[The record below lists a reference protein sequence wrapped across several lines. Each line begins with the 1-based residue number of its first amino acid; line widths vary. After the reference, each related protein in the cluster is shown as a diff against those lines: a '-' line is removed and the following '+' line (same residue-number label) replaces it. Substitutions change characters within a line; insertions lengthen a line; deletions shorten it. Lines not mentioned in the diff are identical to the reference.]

1 MAKRIPQSRR
11 QGSPS
16 ASTKLPIFTLSGGVS
31 RQAQSK
37 RLPTEAQNLD
47 NALISLERSFEKRP
61 GFEVVTQNGF
71 TGDISY
77 TNTISATISRS
88 GTVCTITRVGSVPH
102 ALKTGD
108 IITIDFDGPSGLA
121 DGNYIVTS
129 YTTTTFTVTTA
140 SGSSGTACTYII
152 TDNVQYSQRPDLFP
166 LEHALG
172 TAKDYWFYWFN
183 INENNRFL
191 LAIDYKP
198 EIVSATIGR
207 VTTVCTITKTNH
219 GLKIGDRVTITFD
232 TASTLGSGIY
242 TIQTVPS
249 TSTFTVTTLATT
261 SNPGA
266 TCTYVITDSTL
277 VYVFRIRPDG
287 TWSNETAYSNAPT
300 NTQQDT
306 TIINA
311 DTRAYITFGNATN
324 QAKDVL
330 KATTV
335 GSSIIIVNTLVKAGF
350 TSTDS
355 TAGLMFNLD
364 GTSTSTT
371 TSITDTKGSKIV
383 YYAATKYI
391 QCSDNSWKLAA
402 QTTANASITWSD
414 ATIKSGTVVTLATA
428 PTLPA
433 GVVHTAANSTD
444 VNPNTKTKIFVAI
457 TDSSS
462 KWMVL
467 SGWQLNGLV
476 WTVDSVSGS
485 WTTGTNATTLH
496 TGYYPEVEDF
506 IWGDSS
512 EPWYGQSL
520 ADFSEIRFPPEYAEV
535 IGNNGLVYGSYSDS
549 SAKTMLLALYGPRFT
564 NDTGSGKIYY
574 TAAPYLNFGSGYYR
588 VISSSSKPYTKKVRS
603 PDSFSVLDSRRMPQ
617 KISFNSFDT
626 IKWKA
631 NPIAWEPRTAG
642 NRYTNPG
649 PSVFLADDKITPR
662 QVSIKAV
669 STFRDRL
676 YFAAEDV
683 VFTSQLGIYE
693 DLFLADPS
701 NIVATDPID
710 IRASSNTF
718 SEITSLTPFNTYLF
732 INTLGNIQ
740 YELKGTQNEI
750 TPLTA
755 EISPTAFY
763 GTSKF
768 LEPQLLGSLIYF
780 LDSSKLYLY
789 FSSESTNLAVAQ
801 ELTVTCADY
810 LPSSMKQVCTAPSQ
824 NCIAMIDNTNQNYIY
839 FHMSRFAGDRNLQ
852 NAFFRY
858 ILNSN
863 DLVLSNQS
871 YDDYIYSVIA
881 RPTTQNTTTA
891 LVDVATAATVG
902 ATTTK
907 RYTLER
913 TYMRSLNE
921 NIPRLDRMFKLFLT
935 ANNSSYDGT
944 LNQTTIKIPLS
955 FNYLDI
961 AKIQLI
967 TDSTWSND
975 VGLDRVYEIAT
986 PTKYLIKDKY
996 IELLFT
1002 GRFVPVSGTPLV
1014 ATYAT
1019 PPTRS
1024 VYIGIKF
1031 RMEVELSTQFVRDQ
1045 NNNPIDGVLSL
1056 RTITTRH
1063 KKTGNYDIQVSN
1075 RGRAAIVSS
1084 FTNQDID
1091 TLESVLNLGNIE
1103 EEGEFMTNVLGFSDS
1118 ISLKIVS
1125 EYPTPCNIVNL
1136 EIKGKFIQKY
1146 SALTT

>member
-16 ASTKLPIFTLSGGVS
+16 SSTKLPIFTLSGGVS

-61 GFEVVTQNGF
+61 GFEIVTQNGF

-88 GTVCTITRVGSVPH
+88 GTTCTITRVGSVPH

-108 IITIDFDGPSGLA
+108 IITIDFDGASGLT

-129 YTTTTFTVTTA
+129 YTTTTFTVTTP
-140 SGSSGTACTYII
+140 SGTSGATCTYII

-191 LAIDYKP
+191 LAIDYK
-198 EIVSATIGR
+198 A
-207 VTTVCTITKTNH
+207 
-219 GLKIGDRVTITFD
+219 
-232 TASTLGSGIY
+232 TASTN
-242 TIQTVPS
+242 V
-249 TSTFTVTTLATT
+249 
-261 SNPGA
+261 
-266 TCTYVITDSTL
+266 L

-287 TWSNETAYSNAPT
+287 TWSNETVYSNAPT

-306 TIINA
+306 TIINT
-311 DTRAYITFGNATN
+311 DTRAYLTFGNATN

-355 TAGLMFNLD
+355 SAGLLFNLD
-364 GTSTSTT
+364 GTASGTS
-371 TSITDTKGSKIV
+371 DTKGSKVV
-383 YYAATKYI
+383 YYAATRYM
-391 QCSDNSWKLAA
+391 QLSDNNWTLAS
-402 QTTANASITWSD
+402 QTTANA
-414 ATIKSGTVVTLATA
+414 TISWGGGGSLAVGTSVTLDTA
-428 PTLPA
+428 PTLP
-433 GVVHTAANSTD
+433 TD
-444 VNPNTKTKIFVAI
+444 VIHTDIGETGKLNPNTKTKIFVL
-457 TDSSS
+457 SSAN

-467 SGWQLNGLV
+467 SGWQLNGLI
-476 WTVDSVSGS
+476 WTVESFSAPSDSP
-485 WTTGTNATTLH
+485 WATGTNATTLFS
-496 TGYYPEVEDF
+496 GYYPEVEDF
-506 IWGDSS
+506 IWGDAS

-520 ADFSEIRFPPEYAEV
+520 ADFSEIRFPPEWAEV
-535 IGNNGLVYGSYSDS
+535 TGNNGLSYSYGGNTYTEFG
-549 SAKTMLLALYGPRFT
+549 AKDMLLALYGSIA
-564 NDTGSGKIYY
+564 NGSSNGFGKIYY
-574 TAAPYLNFGSGYYR
+574 TASPYLNFGSGYYR
-588 VISSSSKPYTKKVRS
+588 IISSSSKPYTKKVRS
-603 PDSFSVLDSRRMPQ
+603 PDSFSVIDARRMPQ
-617 KISFNSFDT
+617 KISFNSAVSPSWT
-626 IKWKA
+626 A
-631 NPIAWEPRTAG
+631 NPIDWEPRTAG
-642 NRYTNPG
+642 NRYSNPG
-649 PSVFLADDKITPR
+649 PSVFLSPDKLTPR
-662 QVSIKAV
+662 QISIKAI

-683 VFTSQLGIYE
+683 VFTSQLGVYE
-693 DLFLADPS
+693 DLFLSDPS

-732 INTLGNIQ
+732 INTLGNVQ

-824 NCIAMIDNTNQNYIY
+824 NSIAMIDNVNQNYIY

-863 DLVLSNQS
+863 DIVMSNQS

-881 RPTTQNTTTA
+881 RPTAQNTTSSP
-891 LVDVATAATVG
+891 VDIGTAATGG
-902 ATTTK
+902 ATQTK

-913 TYMRSLNE
+913 TYMRSLDE
-921 NIPRLDRMFKLFLT
+921 NIPRLDRMFKLILT
-935 ANNSSYDGT
+935 ANNSSYDASV
-944 LNQTTIKIPLS
+944 NQTTIKIPVS
-955 FNYLDI
+955 FNYLDTS
-961 AKIQLI
+961 KIQLI
-967 TDSTWSND
+967 TNSTWLND
-975 VGLDRVYEIAT
+975 VAGNRVYELASPIAYS
-986 PTKYLIKDKY
+986 TKNKY
-996 IELLFT
+996 IELVFS
-1002 GRFVPVSGTPLV
+1002 GRFVPAVGNPLV
-1014 ATYAT
+1014 VTYDGI
-1019 PPTRS
+1019 RS

-1031 RMEVELSTQFVRDQ
+1031 RMEVELSNQFVRDQ

-1063 KKTGNYDIQVSN
+1063 KKTGNYDIEVSN
-1075 RGRAAIVSS
+1075 RGRASVISS
-1084 FTNQDID
+1084 FTNQGID
-1091 TLESVLNLGNIE
+1091 TYEDILNINKIIE
-1103 EEGEFMTNVLGFSDS
+1103 EEGEFMTSVLGFSDS
-1118 ISLKIVS
+1118 ISIKIAS

>member
-37 RLPTEAQNLD
+37 RLPTEAQNMD

-61 GFEVVTQNGF
+61 GFELVTQNGF
-71 TGDISY
+71 TGNILY
-77 TNTISATISRS
+77 TNTISATYTRALYIV
-88 GTVCTITRVGSVPH
+88 TVTTATPH
-102 ALKTGD
+102 YLKTGD
-108 IITIDFDGPSGLA
+108 IITIDFDATNGIT
-121 DGNYIVTS
+121 DGD
-129 YTTTTFTVTTA
+129 YTITYLSATTFKVTVLSTGTL
-140 SGSSGTACTYII
+140 SSTACTYVIKN
-152 TDNVQYSQRPDLFP
+152 NVQFSQRLDLFP
-166 LEHALG
+166 LEHANG
-172 TAKDYWFYWFN
+172 TPKDYWFYWFN

-191 LAIDYKP
+191 LAIDYK
-198 EIVSATIGR
+198 A
-207 VTTVCTITKTNH
+207 
-219 GLKIGDRVTITFD
+219 
-232 TASTLGSGIY
+232 TASTDVLI
-242 TIQTVPS
+242 
-249 TSTFTVTTLATT
+249 
-261 SNPGA
+261 
-266 TCTYVITDSTL
+266 
-277 VYVFRIRPDG
+277 YVFRIRPDG
-287 TWSNETAYSNAPT
+287 TWSNETSYSNAPT
-300 NTQQDT
+300 NTQQNS

-311 DTRAYITFGNATN
+311 NTRAYITFGNATN

-355 TAGLMFNLD
+355 SAGVLFNLD
-364 GTSTSTT
+364 GTEQTSTQNFATYIVNSNLLTRAVVTKIGHGFKSGDRINIPNT
-371 TSITDTKGSKIV
+371 TANFNAGVYSIFYSNDDTFSFTIPTTTTQTTPQGFYFKTIDNKGSKV
-383 YYAATKYI
+383 TYYAATRYM
-391 QCSDNSWKLAA
+391 QLSDNSWVLNINVLSTTIAIPVITPFVGQVLTLAA
-402 QTTANASITWSD
+402 PPLLTTD
-414 ATIKSGTVVTLATA
+414 
-428 PTLPA
+428 
-433 GVVHTAANSTD
+433 VVHTATAGKL
-444 VNPNTKTKIFVAI
+444 NPSTKTKIFVYYSATQWI
-457 TDSSS
+457 
-462 KWMVL
+462 VL
-467 SGWQLNGLV
+467 SGWTVNGLN
-476 WTVDSVSGS
+476 WTVESFSGN
-485 WTTGTNATTLH
+485 WTNAVWNVYVYS
-496 TGYYPEVEDF
+496 GYYPEVEDF
-506 IWGDSS
+506 IWGDASQ
-512 EPWYGQSL
+512 PWYGQSL
-520 ADFSEIRFPPEYAEV
+520 ADFSEIRFPPEWAEV
-535 IGNNGLVYGSYSDS
+535 TGNNGLSYSLYTES
-549 SAKTMLLALYGPRFT
+549 GAQSMLLALYGAIT
-564 NDTGSGKIYY
+564 GGSSTGSGKIYY

-603 PDSFSVLDSRRMPQ
+603 PDAFSVLDDKRMPH
-617 KISFNSFDT
+617 KISFNSSAAIPWT
-626 IKWKA
+626 A
-631 NPIAWEPRTAG
+631 NPIAWEPRTSG

-649 PSVFLADDKITPR
+649 PSVFLSDDKLTPR

-683 VFTSQLGIYE
+683 VFTSQLGVYE

-740 YELKGTQNEI
+740 YELKGSQNQI

-763 GTSKF
+763 ATSKF

-810 LPSSMKQVCTAPSQ
+810 LPTAMKQICTAPSQ
-824 NCIAMIDNTNQNYIY
+824 NSIAMIDNVNQNYIY

-863 DLVLSNQS
+863 DLVMSNQS

-881 RPTTQNTTTA
+881 RPTAQNITSSP
-891 LVDVATAATVG
+891 VDIGTAATG
-902 ATTTK
+902 SATQTK
-907 RYTLER
+907 QYTLER
-913 TYMRSLNE
+913 TYMRALDQT
-921 NIPRLDRMFKLFLT
+921 IPRLDRMFRLILT
-935 ANNSSYDGT
+935 ENNSSYNST

-961 AKIQLI
+961 PKIQLI
-967 TDSTWSND
+967 TDSTWLND
-975 VGLDRVYEIAT
+975 VAGDRVYEIAT
-986 PTKYLIKDKY
+986 PIAYSTKNKY
-996 IELLFT
+996 IELVFS
-1002 GRFVPVSGTPLV
+1002 GRFVRAVGNPIVV
-1014 ATYAT
+1014 TYDGI
-1019 PPTRS
+1019 RS

-1031 RMEVELSTQFVRDQ
+1031 RMEVELSNQFVRDQ
-1045 NNNPIDGVLSL
+1045 NNNPIDGVLNL

-1063 KKTGNYDIQVSN
+1063 KKTGNYDIEVSS
-1075 RGRAAIVSS
+1075 RGRTAIKSS
-1084 FTNQDID
+1084 FANQFID
-1091 TLESVLNLGNIE
+1091 TFKSILNIDNIE
-1103 EEGEFMTNVLGFSDS
+1103 EEGEFMTNVLGYSDS
-1118 ISLKIVS
+1118 VSIKIVS

>member
-61 GFEVVTQNGF
+61 GFEIVTQNGF

-77 TNTISATISRS
+77 TNTLSATYGITDS
-88 GTVCTITRVGSVPH
+88 VICTILKVNHS
-102 ALKTGD
+102 LKTGD
-108 IITIDFDGPSGLA
+108 IITIASSN
-121 DGNYIVTS
+121 GNLIATD
-129 YTTTTFTVTTA
+129 
-140 SGSSGTACTYII
+140 YII
-152 TDNVQYSQRPDLFP
+152 TYLTVDTFKITVASGTTGTTCTYTIKDNVQFSQRLDLFP
-166 LEHALG
+166 LEHAIG
-172 TAKDYWFYWFN
+172 TTKDYWFYWFN

-191 LAIDYKP
+191 LAIDYK
-198 EIVSATIGR
+198 A
-207 VTTVCTITKTNH
+207 
-219 GLKIGDRVTITFD
+219 
-232 TASTLGSGIY
+232 TASTA
-242 TIQTVPS
+242 V
-249 TSTFTVTTLATT
+249 
-261 SNPGA
+261 
-266 TCTYVITDSTL
+266 L

-287 TWSNETAYSNAPT
+287 TWSNETVYSNAPT
-300 NTQQDT
+300 NTQQNT
-306 TIINA
+306 TIINT

-402 QTTANASITWSD
+402 QTTAHTGSITWSGIPL
-414 ATIKSGTVVTLATA
+414 TSGTVVTLTTA
-428 PTLPA
+428 PTLPD
-433 GVVHTAANSTD
+433 GVVHTAASGEN
-444 VNPNTKTKIFVAI
+444 VNPNTKTKIFVSVAGN
-457 TDSSS
+457 SS

-485 WTTGTNATTLH
+485 WTSGTNSTTLH

-506 IWGDSS
+506 IWGDAS

-520 ADFSEIRFPPEYAEV
+520 SDFSEIRFPPEYTEV
-535 IGNNGLVYGSYSDS
+535 IGNNGLVYGSYSDF
-549 SAKTMLLALYGPRFT
+549 SAKTMLLALYGAIAGGSQ
-564 NDTGSGKIYY
+564 DGSGKIYY

-603 PDSFSVLDSRRMPQ
+603 PDSFSVIDARRMPQ
-617 KISFNSFDT
+617 KISFNSFAAIPWT
-626 IKWKA
+626 A

-649 PSVFLADDKITPR
+649 PSVFLADDKVTPR

-789 FSSESTNLAVAQ
+789 FSSESTSLAVAQ

-824 NCIAMIDNTNQNYIY
+824 NSIAMIDNTNQNYIY

-863 DLVLSNQS
+863 DLVMSNQS

-881 RPTTQNTTTA
+881 RPTTQYTTTA
-891 LVDVATAATVG
+891 LVDIATAATVQ

-967 TDSTWSND
+967 TDSTWLND

-1002 GRFVPVSGTPLV
+1002 GRFVPVAGSPLV

-1063 KKTGNYDIQVSN
+1063 KKTGNYDISVSN
-1075 RGRAAIVSS
+1075 RGRTAVVSS

>member
-37 RLPTEAQNLD
+37 RLPTEAQNMD

-61 GFEVVTQNGF
+61 GFEIVTQNGF
-71 TGDISY
+71 TGDISF
-77 TNTISATISRS
+77 TNTISATYTISS
-88 GTVCTITRVGSVPH
+88 LICTITKVSH
-102 ALKTGD
+102 SLKTGD
-108 IITIDFDGPSGLA
+108 IITIASSNGNLIAA
-121 DGNYIVTS
+121 D
-129 YTTTTFTVTTA
+129 
-140 SGSSGTACTYII
+140 YII
-152 TDNVQYSQRPDLFP
+152 TYLTVDTFKITVASGTTGTTCTYTIKDNVQFSQRLDLFP
-166 LEHALG
+166 LEHANG
-172 TAKDYWFYWFN
+172 TTKDYWFYWFN

-191 LAIDYKP
+191 LAIDYK
-198 EIVSATIGR
+198 A
-207 VTTVCTITKTNH
+207 
-219 GLKIGDRVTITFD
+219 
-232 TASTLGSGIY
+232 TASTD
-242 TIQTVPS
+242 V
-249 TSTFTVTTLATT
+249 
-261 SNPGA
+261 
-266 TCTYVITDSTL
+266 L

-287 TWSNETAYSNAPT
+287 TWSNETNYSNAPT

-306 TIINA
+306 TIISA
-311 DTRAYITFGNATN
+311 DTRAYITFGSATN

-355 TAGLMFNLD
+355 AAGLLFNLD
-364 GTSTSTT
+364 GTASGTA
-371 TSITDTKGSKIV
+371 DTKGSKVV
-383 YYAATKYI
+383 YYAATRYM
-391 QCSDNSWKLAA
+391 QLSDNSWVLALGTSSSSTLTWGGGGPLA
-402 QTTANASITWSD
+402 VGTSITL
-414 ATIKSGTVVTLATA
+414 GTA
-428 PTLPA
+428 PTLPTGA
-433 GVVHTAANSTD
+433 TYGTPSTTAL
-444 VNPNTKTKIFVAI
+444 NPNTKTKIFVYA
-457 TDSSS
+457 SAS

-467 SGWQLNGLV
+467 SGWQGTGV
-476 WTVDSVSGS
+476 IWTVESFAGTWTSGVTYS
-485 WTTGTNATTLH
+485 SPALVVFV
-496 TGYYPEVEDF
+496 GYYPEVEDF
-506 IWGDSS
+506 IWGDAS

-535 IGNNGLVYGSYSDS
+535 VGNNGLVY
-549 SAKTMLLALYGPRFT
+549 SAYIESGARTMLLALYGAIT
-564 NDTGSGKIYY
+564 GGSQDGSGKIYY

-588 VISSSSKPYTKKVRS
+588 IISSSSKPYTKKVRS
-603 PDSFSVLDSRRMPQ
+603 PDAFSVLDGRRMPQ
-617 KISFNSFDT
+617 KISFNSAAAIPWT
-626 IKWKA
+626 A
-631 NPIAWEPRTAG
+631 NPISWEPRTSG

-649 PSVFLADDKITPR
+649 PSIFLSTDKLTPR
-662 QVSIKAV
+662 QISIKAI

-683 VFTSQLGIYE
+683 VFTSQLGVYE

-740 YELKGTQNEI
+740 YELKGSQNQI

-763 GTSKF
+763 ATSKF

-810 LPSSMKQVCTAPSQ
+810 LPTAMRQVCTAPSQ

-881 RPTTQNTTTA
+881 RPTAQNTTTTPIS
-891 LVDVATAATVG
+891 VSTAATG
-902 ATTTK
+902 AATQTK

-913 TYMRSLNE
+913 TYMRSLSE
-921 NIPRLDRMFKLFLT
+921 SIPRLDRIFKLILT
-935 ANNSSYDGT
+935 ANNSSYDNV
-944 LNQTTIKIPLS
+944 LNETTIKIPLS
-955 FNYLDI
+955 FSYLDI
-961 AKIQLI
+961 SKIQLI

-975 VGLDRVYEIAT
+975 VAGDRVYEVAT
-986 PTKYLIKDKY
+986 PSYYSTKNKYL
-996 IELLFT
+996 ELVFS
-1002 GRFVPVSGTPLV
+1002 GKFVRAVGTPPV
-1014 ATYAT
+1014 VTYDGI
-1019 PPTRS
+1019 RS
-1024 VYIGIKF
+1024 VYIGIKYK
-1031 RMEVELSTQFVRDQ
+1031 MEVELSTQFVRDQ

-1063 KKTGNYDIQVSN
+1063 KKTGNYDIEVSN
-1075 RGRAAIVSS
+1075 RGRDTVVSS
-1084 FTNQDID
+1084 FTNQVVGDNENI
-1091 TLESVLNLGNIE
+1091 LSLLNTD
-1103 EEGEFMTNVLGFSDS
+1103 EEGKFVTNLLSYSDS
-1118 ISLKIVS
+1118 ANIKIVS
-1125 EYPTPCNIVNL
+1125 EYPTPVNIVNL
-1136 EIKGKFIQKY
+1136 ELKGKFTQKY
-1146 SALTT
+1146 SSLSF

>member
-61 GFEVVTQNGF
+61 GFEIVTQNGF

-77 TNTISATISRS
+77 TNTLSATYTISS
-88 GTVCTITRVGSVPH
+88 LICTITKVSH
-102 ALKTGD
+102 SLKTGD
-108 IITIDFDGPSGLA
+108 IITITSSNGNLIAA
-121 DGNYIVTS
+121 D
-129 YTTTTFTVTTA
+129 
-140 SGSSGTACTYII
+140 YII
-152 TDNVQYSQRPDLFP
+152 TYLTVDTFKITVASGTTGTTCTYTIKDNVQFSQRLDLFP
-166 LEHALG
+166 LEHGNG

-191 LAIDYKP
+191 LAIDYQ
-198 EIVSATIGR
+198 A
-207 VTTVCTITKTNH
+207 
-219 GLKIGDRVTITFD
+219 
-232 TASTLGSGIY
+232 TASTA
-242 TIQTVPS
+242 V
-249 TSTFTVTTLATT
+249 
-261 SNPGA
+261 
-266 TCTYVITDSTL
+266 L

-350 TSTDS
+350 TSTDN
-355 TAGLMFNLD
+355 TNGLMFNLD
-364 GTSTSTT
+364 GTPFIDVVATYIVGATTLVTVQKTSHGLISGNKINLTSTG
-371 TSITDTKGSKIV
+371 SIANGIYTITRIGDNAFSFPVVGATISGTVVNCTYTPIDTKGSKVV
-383 YYAATKYI
+383 YYAATRYI
-391 QCSDNSWKLAA
+391 QCSDNSWKLAP
-402 QTTANASITWSD
+402 QTTVITSIQKASINTFLAVGDS
-414 ATIKSGTVVTLATA
+414 VTLNAA
-428 PTLPA
+428 PTLPT
-433 GVVHTAANSTD
+433 GVIHTVPADNSTD
-444 VNPNTKTKIFVAI
+444 VNPNTKTKIYI
-457 TDSSS
+457 TNTTG
-462 KWMVL
+462 KWMIL
-467 SGWQLNGLV
+467 SGWVVGGLV
-476 WTVDSVSGS
+476 WTIEAISGVQHWANGSQVSSGV
-485 WTTGTNATTLH
+485 TTTAFS
-496 TGYYPEVEDF
+496 GYYPEVEDF

-535 IGNNGLVYGSYSDS
+535 IGNNGLVYGSYSDF
-549 SAKTMLLALYGPRFT
+549 SAKTMLLALYGAIAGGSS
-564 NDTGSGKIYY
+564 DGSGKIYY

-588 VISSSSKPYTKKVRS
+588 VISSTSKPYTKKVRS
-603 PDSFSVLDSRRMPQ
+603 PDSFSVLDARRMPQ
-617 KISFNSFDT
+617 KISFNSFAA
-626 IKWKA
+626 IPWIA

-649 PSVFLADDKITPR
+649 PSVFLADDKVTPR

-789 FSSESTNLAVAQ
+789 FSSESTSLAVAQ

-881 RPTTQNTTTA
+881 RPTTQNTTTSP
-891 LVDVATAATVG
+891 VDTGTVITDSATQ
-902 ATTTK
+902 TK
-907 RYTLER
+907 RYTLEK

-921 NIPRLDRMFKLFLT
+921 NIPRLDRMFKLLLT
-935 ANNSSYDGT
+935 ANNSSYDSI
-944 LNQTTIKIPLS
+944 LNQTTIKIPMS

-961 AKIQLI
+961 SKIQLI
-967 TDSTWSND
+967 TDSTWLND
-975 VGLDRVYEIAT
+975 VAGDRVYEIAV
-986 PTKYLIKDKY
+986 PIAYSPKDKY
-996 IELLFT
+996 IELVFS
-1002 GRFVPVSGTPLV
+1002 GRFVRAVGNPLV
-1014 ATYAT
+1014 VTYDGI
-1019 PPTRS
+1019 RS
-1024 VYIGIKF
+1024 VYVGIKF

-1045 NNNPIDGVLSL
+1045 NNNPIDGVLNL

-1075 RGRAAIVSS
+1075 RGRTAVVSS
-1084 FTNQDID
+1084 FTNQAID
-1091 TLESVLNLGNIE
+1091 TFESVLNLGNIE
-1103 EEGEFMTNVLGFSDS
+1103 EEGEFMTSVLGFSDS
-1118 ISLKIVS
+1118 INIKIVS

>member
-61 GFEVVTQNGF
+61 GFEIVTQNGF

-77 TNTISATISRS
+77 TTAITATIQRS
-88 GTVCTITRVGSVPH
+88 GTTCTITRDSSIPH
-102 ALKTGD
+102 ALKIGD
-108 IITIDFDGPSGLA
+108 KVTITFDGASTLGSGT
-121 DGNYIVTS
+121 YIVQTITS
-129 YTTTTFTVTTA
+129 TTAFTVTTA
-140 SGSSGTACTYII
+140 SGSTGATCTYLI
-152 TDNVQYSQRPDLFP
+152 TDNVQFSQRLDLFP
-166 LEHALG
+166 LEHANG
-172 TAKDYWFYWFN
+172 TPKDYWFYWFN

-191 LAIDYKP
+191 LAIDYK
-198 EIVSATIGR
+198 A
-207 VTTVCTITKTNH
+207 
-219 GLKIGDRVTITFD
+219 
-232 TASTLGSGIY
+232 TASTD
-242 TIQTVPS
+242 V
-249 TSTFTVTTLATT
+249 
-261 SNPGA
+261 
-266 TCTYVITDSTL
+266 L

-287 TWSNETAYSNAPT
+287 TWSNETVYSNAPT

-355 TAGLMFNLD
+355 AAGLMFNLD

-371 TSITDTKGSKIV
+371 TPVVDTKGSKIV

-402 QTTANASITWSD
+402 QTTANA
-414 ATIKSGTVVTLATA
+414 TIGWAGTLASGTVVTLATA

-433 GVVHTAANSTD
+433 GVVHTVPADNSTD
-444 VNPNTKTKIFVAI
+444 VNPNTKTKIFVYV
-457 TDSSS
+457 SSS

-467 SGWQLNGLV
+467 SGWQVGGLI
-476 WTVDSVSGS
+476 WTVDSFSGS
-485 WTTGTNATTLH
+485 WSTGTNATTLF

-506 IWGDSS
+506 IWGDSA

-520 ADFSEIRFPPEYAEV
+520 ADFSEIRFPPEYTEV
-535 IGNNGLVYGSYSDS
+535 IGNNGLVYSGYSDS
-549 SAKTMLLALYGPRFT
+549 SAKTMLLALYGAVAGGSQ
-564 NDTGSGKIYY
+564 DGSGKIYY

-603 PDSFSVLDSRRMPQ
+603 PDSFSVLDQRRMPQ
-617 KISFNSFDT
+617 KISFNSFAAIPWT
-626 IKWKA
+626 A

-649 PSVFLADDKITPR
+649 PSIFLADDKVTPR

-789 FSSESTNLAVAQ
+789 FSSESTSLAVAQ

-810 LPSSMKQVCTAPSQ
+810 LPNSMKQVCTAPSQ
-824 NCIAMIDNTNQNYIY
+824 NSIAMIDNTNQNYIY

-863 DLVLSNQS
+863 DLVMSNQS

-881 RPTTQNTTTA
+881 RPTTQNTTSA
-891 LVDVATAATVG
+891 VVAIATAATVG
-902 ATTTK
+902 ATQTK

-944 LNQTTIKIPLS
+944 LNETTIKIPMS

-967 TDSTWSND
+967 TDSTWLSD
-975 VGLDRVYEIAT
+975 VAGDRVYEIAT

-996 IELLFT
+996 IQLVFS
-1002 GRFVPVSGTPLV
+1002 GRFVPATGTPLA
-1014 ATYAT
+1014 ATYTT

-1031 RMEVELSTQFVRDQ
+1031 KMEVELSTQFVRDQ

-1063 KKTGNYDIQVSN
+1063 KKTGNYDIEVSN
-1075 RGRAAIVSS
+1075 RGRAAVVSS
-1084 FTNQDID
+1084 FSNQFID
-1091 TLESVLNLGNIE
+1091 TLESILNLGNIE

-1118 ISLKIVS
+1118 LSIKIVS

>member
-37 RLPTEAQNLD
+37 RLPTEAQNMD

-61 GFEVVTQNGF
+61 GFEIVTQNGF

-88 GTVCTITRVGSVPH
+88 GTVCTITRDGIVPH

-108 IITIDFDGPSGLA
+108 KVTITFDGPSTLG
-121 DGNYIVTS
+121 GPTTYIVQSITS
-129 YTTTTFTVTTA
+129 TTAFTVTTA
-140 SGSSGTACTYII
+140 SGSTGAYCTYLI
-152 TDNVQYSQRPDLFP
+152 TDNVQFSQRPDLFP

-172 TAKDYWFYWFN
+172 TTKDYWFYWFN

-191 LAIDYKP
+191 LAIDYK
-198 EIVSATIGR
+198 AT
-207 VTTVCTITKTNH
+207 
-219 GLKIGDRVTITFD
+219 
-232 TASTLGSGIY
+232 
-242 TIQTVPS
+242 
-249 TSTFTVTTLATT
+249 
-261 SNPGA
+261 GA
-266 TCTYVITDSTL
+266 TDVL

-287 TWSNETAYSNAPT
+287 TWSNETNYSNAPT
-300 NTQQDT
+300 NTQQNN
-306 TIINA
+306 TIINT

-355 TAGLMFNLD
+355 TAGYLFNLD
-364 GTSTSTT
+364 GTASGTP
-371 TSITDTKGSKIV
+371 DTKGSKVV
-383 YYAATKYI
+383 YYAATRYM
-391 QCSDNSWKLAA
+391 QLSDNNWVLAL
-402 QTTANASITWSD
+402 QTTGNS
-414 ATIKSGTVVTLATA
+414 TINFSNPLAVGTSVTLGTA
-428 PTLPA
+428 PSLPT
-433 GVVHTAANSTD
+433 GVVHTAAGTD
-444 VNPNTKTKIFVAI
+444 QFNPNTKTKIFVYVSA
-457 TDSSS
+457 S

-467 SGWQLNGLV
+467 SGWQLNGV
-476 WTVDSVSGS
+476 IWTVESFSAPAGSPWVSGS
-485 WTTGTNATTLH
+485 NSTTLYS
-496 TGYYPEVEDF
+496 GYYPEVEDF
-506 IWGDSS
+506 IWGDAS

-520 ADFSEIRFPPEYAEV
+520 ADFSEIRFPPEWAEV
-535 IGNNGLVYGSYSDS
+535 TGNNGLVYDNYTEYG
-549 SAKTMLLALYGPRFT
+549 ARTMLLALYGPISGGSQ
-564 NDTGSGKIYY
+564 DGSGKIYY

-588 VISSSSKPYTKKVRS
+588 IISSSSKPYTKKVRS
-603 PDSFSVLDSRRMPQ
+603 PDAFSVLDGRRMPQ
-617 KISFNSFDT
+617 KISFNSAAAIPWT
-626 IKWKA
+626 A

-649 PSVFLADDKITPR
+649 PSIFLSEDKLTPR
-662 QVSIKAV
+662 QISIKAV

-683 VFTSQLGIYE
+683 VFTSQLGVYE

-740 YELKGTQNEI
+740 YELKGSQNQI

-763 GTSKF
+763 ATSKF

-810 LPSSMKQVCTAPSQ
+810 LPYSMKQICTAPSQ
-824 NCIAMIDNTNQNYIY
+824 NCIAMIDNVNQNYIY

-863 DLVLSNQS
+863 DLVMSNQS

-881 RPTTQNTTTA
+881 RPTTQNTTNA
-891 LVDVATAATVG
+891 VVAVTTAATVG
-902 ATTTK
+902 ATQTK
-907 RYTLER
+907 RYTLEK

-921 NIPRLDRMFKLFLT
+921 TIPRLDRMFKLFLT

-944 LNQTTIKIPLS
+944 LNETTIKIPMS
-955 FNYLDI
+955 FNYLDV

-967 TDSTWSND
+967 TDSTWLND
-975 VGLDRVYEIAT
+975 VAGDRVYEIAT
-986 PTKYLIKDKY
+986 PTQYLIKDKY
-996 IELLFT
+996 IQLVFS
-1002 GRFVPVSGTPLV
+1002 GRFVPATGLPLV

-1063 KKTGNYDIQVSN
+1063 KKTGNYDIEVSN
-1075 RGRAAIVSS
+1075 RGRTAVVSS

-1118 ISLKIVS
+1118 LSIKVVS
-1125 EYPTPCNIVNL
+1125 EYSTPCNIVNL

>member
-37 RLPTEAQNLD
+37 RLPTEAQNID

-61 GFEVVTQNGF
+61 GFEIVTQNGF

-77 TNTISATISRS
+77 TNTLSATYTISS
-88 GTVCTITRVGSVPH
+88 LICTITKVSH
-102 ALKTGD
+102 SLKTGD
-108 IITIDFDGPSGLA
+108 IITIASSN
-121 DGNYIVTS
+121 GNLIATD
-129 YTTTTFTVTTA
+129 
-140 SGSSGTACTYII
+140 YII
-152 TDNVQYSQRPDLFP
+152 TYLTVDTFKITVASGTTGTTCTYTIKDNVQFSQRLDLFP
-166 LEHALG
+166 LEHANG
-172 TAKDYWFYWFN
+172 TPKDYWFYWFN

-191 LAIDYKP
+191 LAIDYQ
-198 EIVSATIGR
+198 AT
-207 VTTVCTITKTNH
+207 
-219 GLKIGDRVTITFD
+219 
-232 TASTLGSGIY
+232 A
-242 TIQTVPS
+242 P
-249 TSTFTVTTLATT
+249 
-261 SNPGA
+261 
-266 TCTYVITDSTL
+266 TDVL

-287 TWSNETAYSNAPT
+287 TWSNETVYSNAPT

-350 TSTDS
+350 TSTDN
-355 TAGLMFNLD
+355 TTGLMFNLD
-364 GTSTSTT
+364 GTPFIDVVSTYVVSSTTLVTVTKATHGLINGNKISLTSTG
-371 TSITDTKGSKIV
+371 SIANGVYTITRINDNSFSFPVVGATASGTVVSCTYTPIDIKGSRVV

-402 QTTANASITWSD
+402 QTTANATIGWSD
-414 ATIKSGTVVTLATA
+414 TTIKSGTVVTLATA

-433 GVVHTAANSTD
+433 GVVHTVLDANSGSN
-444 VNPNTKTKIFVAI
+444 VNPNTKTKIFVYF
-457 TDSSS
+457 SVS

-467 SGWQLNGLV
+467 SGWQVGGLV
-476 WTVDSVSGS
+476 WTVDSVSGDWS
-485 WTTGTNATTLH
+485 TGTNATTLF

-520 ADFSEIRFPPEYAEV
+520 ADFSEIRFPPEYTEV
-535 IGNNGLVYGSYSDS
+535 IGNNGLVYSGYSDS
-549 SAKTMLLALYGPRFT
+549 SAKTMLLALYGAIAGGSQ
-564 NDTGSGKIYY
+564 DGSGKIYY

-603 PDSFSVLDSRRMPQ
+603 PDSFSVLDGRRMPQ
-617 KISFNSFDT
+617 KISFNSFAAIPWT
-626 IKWKA
+626 A

-649 PSVFLADDKITPR
+649 PSIFLADDKVTPR

-824 NCIAMIDNTNQNYIY
+824 NSIAMIDNTNQNYIY

-863 DLVLSNQS
+863 DLVMSNQS

-891 LVDVATAATVG
+891 LVDIATAATVA

-955 FNYLDI
+955 FNYLDV

-967 TDSTWSND
+967 TDSTWLDD

-1002 GRFVPVSGTPLV
+1002 GRFVPASGTPLA
-1014 ATYAT
+1014 ATYTT

-1063 KKTGNYDIQVSN
+1063 KKTGNYDIEVSN
-1075 RGRAAIVSS
+1075 RGRTSVVSS
-1084 FTNQDID
+1084 FTNQSID
-1091 TLESVLNLGNIE
+1091 TFEDVLNLGNIE

>member
-37 RLPTEAQNLD
+37 RLPTEAQNMD

-61 GFEVVTQNGF
+61 GFEIVTQNGF

-77 TNTISATISRS
+77 TNTISATIQRS
-88 GTVCTITRVGSVPH
+88 GTTCTITRDSSVPH

-108 IITIDFDGPSGLA
+108 KVTITFDGPSTLG
-121 DGNYIVTS
+121 GPTTYIVQSVTS
-129 YTTTTFTVTTA
+129 IYAFTVTTT
-140 SGSSGTACTYII
+140 SGDTGATCTYLI
-152 TDNVQYSQRPDLFP
+152 TDNVQFSQRLDLFP

-172 TAKDYWFYWFN
+172 TTKDYWFYWFN

-191 LAIDYKP
+191 LAIDYKAT
-198 EIVSATIGR
+198 VS
-207 VTTVCTITKTNH
+207 
-219 GLKIGDRVTITFD
+219 
-232 TASTLGSGIY
+232 
-242 TIQTVPS
+242 
-249 TSTFTVTTLATT
+249 
-261 SNPGA
+261 
-266 TCTYVITDSTL
+266 TDVL

-287 TWSNETAYSNAPT
+287 TWSNETNYSNAPT

-306 TIINA
+306 TIISA
-311 DTRAYITFGNATN
+311 DTRAYITFGSATN

-355 TAGLMFNLD
+355 AAGLLFNLD
-364 GTSTSTT
+364 GTAASTADS
-371 TSITDTKGSKIV
+371 KGSKVV
-383 YYAATKYI
+383 YYAATRYM
-391 QCSDNSWKLAA
+391 QLSDNSWVLATNTV
-402 QTTANASITWSD
+402 TTSSVTWSN
-414 ATIKSGTVVTLATA
+414 TLAVGSTVA
-428 PTLPA
+428 LGVVPTPPA
-433 GVVHTAANSTD
+433 GVTHGTPSTSGTTTTL
-444 VNPNTKTKIFVAI
+444 NPNTKTKIFVY
-457 TDSSS
+457 SSS
-462 KWMVL
+462 VKWMIL
-467 SGWQLNGLV
+467 SGWQSGGTT
-476 WTVDSVSGS
+476 WTVESLSTG
-485 WTTGTNATTLH
+485 WTTSSTTANPV
-496 TGYYPEVEDF
+496 TIYSGYYPEVEDF
-506 IWGDSS
+506 IWGDAS

-520 ADFSEIRFPPEYAEV
+520 ADFSEIRFPPEWAEV
-535 IGNNGLVYGSYSDS
+535 TGNNGLFYGDYTEFG
-549 SAKTMLLALYGPRFT
+549 AKTMLLALYGSISGGST
-564 NDTGSGKIYY
+564 TGAGKIYY

-588 VISSSSKPYTKKVRS
+588 IISSSSKPYTKKVRS
-603 PDSFSVLDSRRMPQ
+603 PDAFSVLDGRRMPQ
-617 KISFNSFDT
+617 KISFNSAAAIPWT
-626 IKWKA
+626 A
-631 NPIAWEPRTAG
+631 NPISWEPRTSG

-649 PSVFLADDKITPR
+649 PSIFLSTDKLTPR
-662 QVSIKAV
+662 QISIKAV

-676 YFAAEDV
+676 YLAAEDV
-683 VFTSQLGIYE
+683 VFTSQLGVYE
-693 DLFLADPS
+693 DLFLSDPS

-740 YELKGTQNEI
+740 YELKGSQNQI

-763 GTSKF
+763 ATSKF

-810 LPSSMKQVCTAPSQ
+810 LPYSMKQICTAPSQ
-824 NCIAMIDNTNQNYIY
+824 NCIAMIDNVNQNYIY

-863 DLVLSNQS
+863 DLVMSNQS

-881 RPTTQNTTTA
+881 RPTTQNTTNA
-891 LVDVATAATVG
+891 VVAITTAATVG
-902 ATTTK
+902 ATQTK
-907 RYTLER
+907 RYTLEK

-921 NIPRLDRMFKLFLT
+921 TIPRLDRMFKLFLT

-944 LNQTTIKIPLS
+944 LNETTIKIPMS

-961 AKIQLI
+961 HKIQLI
-967 TDSTWSND
+967 TDSTWLND
-975 VGLDRVYEIAT
+975 VAGDRVYEIAT
-986 PTKYLIKDKY
+986 PTQYLIKDKY
-996 IELLFT
+996 IQLVFS
-1002 GRFVPVSGTPLV
+1002 GRFVPATGTPLV

-1063 KKTGNYDIQVSN
+1063 KKTGNYDIEVSN
-1075 RGRAAIVSS
+1075 RGRTAVVSS

-1118 ISLKIVS
+1118 LSIKVVS
-1125 EYPTPCNIVNL
+1125 EYSTPCNIVNL

>member
-37 RLPTEAQNLD
+37 RLPTEAQNMD

-77 TNTISATISRS
+77 TNTLSATYTISS
-88 GTVCTITRVGSVPH
+88 LICTILKVNHS
-102 ALKTGD
+102 LKTGD
-108 IITIDFDGPSGLA
+108 IITIASSNGNLIAA
-121 DGNYIVTS
+121 D
-129 YTTTTFTVTTA
+129 
-140 SGSSGTACTYII
+140 YII
-152 TDNVQYSQRPDLFP
+152 TYLTVDTFKITVASGTTGTTCTYTIKDNVQFSQRLDLFP
-166 LEHALG
+166 LEHANE
-172 TAKDYWFYWFN
+172 TPKDYWFYWFN

-191 LAIDYKP
+191 LAIDYQ
-198 EIVSATIGR
+198 ATES
-207 VTTVCTITKTNH
+207 
-219 GLKIGDRVTITFD
+219 
-232 TASTLGSGIY
+232 TA
-242 TIQTVPS
+242 V
-249 TSTFTVTTLATT
+249 
-261 SNPGA
+261 
-266 TCTYVITDSTL
+266 L

-300 NTQQDT
+300 NTQQNT

-311 DTRAYITFGNATN
+311 DTRAYLTFGNGTN

-355 TAGLMFNLD
+355 TSGLLFNLD
-364 GTSTSTT
+364 GTAGSTA
-371 TSITDTKGSKIV
+371 DTKGSKVV
-383 YYAATKYI
+383 YYAATRYM
-391 QCSDNSWKLAA
+391 QLSDNNWTLAP
-402 QTTANASITWSD
+402 QTTANATISWSG
-414 ATIKSGTVVTLATA
+414 ATFAVGTSVTLATA
-428 PTLPA
+428 PTLP
-433 GVVHTAANSTD
+433 TD
-444 VNPNTKTKIFVAI
+444 VIHTDPEETGKLNPNTKTKIFVLSGA
-457 TDSSS
+457 S

-476 WTVDSVSGS
+476 WTVESFAGS
-485 WTTGTNATTLH
+485 WSTGANTTTLFS
-496 TGYYPEVEDF
+496 GYYPEVEDF
-506 IWGDSS
+506 IWGDAS

-520 ADFSEIRFPPEYAEV
+520 ADFSEIRFPPEWAEV
-535 IGNNGLVYGSYSDS
+535 TGNNGLSYGAYTEFG
-549 SAKTMLLALYGPRFT
+549 ARTMLLALYGAISG
-564 NDTGSGKIYY
+564 GSQNGAGKIYY
-574 TAAPYLNFGSGYYR
+574 TASPYLNFGSGYYR
-588 VISSSSKPYTKKVRS
+588 IISSSSKPYTKKVRS
-603 PDSFSVLDSRRMPQ
+603 PDSFSVIDARRMPQ
-617 KISFNSFDT
+617 KISFNSAVSPSWT
-626 IKWKA
+626 A
-631 NPIAWEPRTAG
+631 NPIDWEPRTAG
-642 NRYTNPG
+642 NRYSNPG
-649 PSVFLADDKITPR
+649 PSVFLSTNKLTPR

-683 VFTSQLGIYE
+683 VFTSQLGVYE
-693 DLFLADPS
+693 DLFLSDPS

-789 FSSESTNLAVAQ
+789 FSSESTSLAVAQ

-810 LPSSMKQVCTAPSQ
+810 LPSSIKQVCTAPSQ

-858 ILNSN
+858 ILNAN

-891 LVDVATAATVG
+891 LVGVTTAATVG

-935 ANNSSYDGT
+935 ANNSSYNSTD
-944 LNQTTIKIPLS
+944 NETTIKIPMS

-967 TDSTWSND
+967 TDSTWLND
-975 VGLDRVYEIAT
+975 VAGDRVYEIAT

-996 IELLFT
+996 IELVFT
-1002 GRFVPVSGTPLV
+1002 GRFVPATGGNGNPIVV
-1014 ATYAT
+1014 TYAT

-1031 RMEVELSTQFVRDQ
+1031 IMEVELSTQFVRDQ

-1075 RGRAAIVSS
+1075 RGRAAVVSS

-1091 TLESVLNLGNIE
+1091 TLQSVLNLGNIE
-1103 EEGEFMTNVLGFSDS
+1103 EEGEFMTNVLGFSDA
-1118 ISLKIVS
+1118 INLKIVS